1 MSEKKKITRRKAL
14 KIAGAGAVVVA
25 AAAVGAYYEGL
36 FRPLTNPE
44 TPVASTP
51 ESWAFGVMGDT
62 QWTCLTD
69 PAGENPNGV
78 AVSIINQ
85 VNQEFIK
92 KGVKFVIQVG
102 DLTEHGFDADIA
114 IRATA
119 AKTLYDAGIGF
130 FGMRGNHETYANSF
144 YSSGAEYPGPANGS
158 IDYKTNGN
166 QFAIPAIQSN
176 FPQTRGNGGNTFGA
190 ANFSSDTSVSS
201 YLDGMAYSFDYG
213 TPGDNARFIIIDEWV
228 CPDKE
233 VDTAGYPFGHSVG
246 EQQSWID
253 GRLDMGTRG
262 TTHAFL
268 FFHQPIMPNNHQ
280 DCLFSGYTNA
290 NPDMQNVFYASVKK
304 NGAKY
309 CISGHDH
316 MYQRSLVAS
325 PDGTNTIEELVCASV
340 SSKFYGPKALNDPNW
355 FGQKYRETSISQE
368 LYTVGY
374 YIFTVQGPNVTVDYY
389 SDDHGNW
396 ASDDDYPGNGMPKH
410 VTPSLNF
417 TKKETWG
424 YSTNG
429 KEFMIGGTG
438 SADLAVIQD
447 SFKDTVA
454 KILSGTYANTAIDY
468 TKRVLTR
475 AVNTGW
481 LERNNT
487 NLNSDVLTL
496 WGMAP
501 TGSQYNGSVLKTD
514 TYTLSLSY
522 GNGNTSDDGSFG
534 LATKDANGNWVN
546 AVSLNFGG
554 TPKFVN
560 GPWNS
565 SYGLGTYGVD
575 TATKTVW
582 AVINHDGSFAAAN
595 GIRLGTS

>member
-1 MSEKKKITRRKAL
+1 
-14 KIAGAGAVVVA
+14 
-25 AAAVGAYYEGL
+25 
-36 FRPLTNPE
+36 
-44 TPVASTP
+44 
-51 ESWAFGVMGDT
+51 MGDT
-62 QWTCLTD
+62 QWTCSSD
-69 PAGENPNGV
+69 PSGKNPNGC
-78 AVSIINQ
+78 AASIINQ

-92 KGVKFVIQVG
+92 RGVKFVIAVG
-102 DLTEHGFDADIA
+102 DLAEHGYDADIA
-114 IRATA
+114 VRATV
-119 AKTLYDAGIGF
+119 AKALYDAGIGF
-130 FGMRGNHETYANSF
+130 FPMRGNHETYATSK
-144 YSSGAEYPGPANGS
+144 YSSGAEYPGPANGEV
-158 IDYKTNGN
+158 DYKTNGN

-176 FPQTRGNGGNTFGA
+176 FPQTRGIGNTFGA
-190 ANFSSDTSVSS
+190 ADFSSDTSVSS

-213 TPGDNARFIIIDEWV
+213 TSGDNARFVIIDDWV
-228 CPDKE
+228 TPGKLTE
-233 VDTAGYPFGHSVG
+233 AAGYPYGYSIA

-253 GRLDMGTRG
+253 GRLDMSKRG
-262 TTHAFL
+262 TVHAFV
-268 FFHQPIMPNNHQ
+268 FSHQPLMANSHQ
-280 DCLFSGYTNA
+280 DTLFTGYTNA
-290 NPDMQNVFYASVKK
+290 NPDAQNAFFASVKK
-304 NGAKY
+304 NGVRY

-316 MYQRSLVAS
+316 MHQRSLVAS
-325 PDGTNTIEELVCASV
+325 PDGTNTVEELVCASE
-340 SSKFYGPKALNDPNW
+340 SSKFYAPKALNDPNW

-417 TKKETWG
+417 IKKETWG

-429 KEFMIGGTG
+429 KEFMIGGKG
-438 SADLAVIQD
+438 SADLTMVQD
-447 SFKDTVA
+447 SFKNTVA

-468 TKRVLTR
+468 TQRVLTR

-487 NLNSDVLTL
+487 NLNSDLFTL

-501 TGSQYNGSVLKTD
+501 TGSQYNGSVFETD

-522 GNGNTSDDGSFG
+522 GSGKISEDGSFA
-534 LATKDANGNWVN
+534 LATKIASGYWVN

-595 GIRLGTS
+595 GVRLGTS